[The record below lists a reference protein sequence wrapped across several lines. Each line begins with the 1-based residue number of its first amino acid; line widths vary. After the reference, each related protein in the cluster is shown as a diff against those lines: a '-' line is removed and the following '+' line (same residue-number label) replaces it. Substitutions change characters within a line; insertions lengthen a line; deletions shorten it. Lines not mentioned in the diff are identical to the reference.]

1 MSNSNYTDEYYKVS
15 FVTTHSKSM
24 PSMLKYTG
32 SLIVMSDLSTKDPT
46 TNKNGMSIWLRGEHI
61 ASGWG
66 LSSSYRA
73 DNATWLADSYNRI
86 FGPVSTKGAE
96 EFDPESSTNKDNF
109 EDSPTYENAKDGALA
124 KKPISLYNRFEF
136 TYNHIEETKK
146 NIYDK
151 INQNSDS
158 QSHTNDEIKKLIN
171 DVDNK
176 HTNKEDE
183 LEKEIDNTREACYT
197 YTTSSIEKLIGNAPS
212 TLDTLGEIADWLNHA
227 RSLGMDTVD
236 AIVNIKNSYITHE
249 APDANGYTYLSTYTY
264 HIKKDEDNPR
274 TGNIYSYDKETGE
287 WIETSET
294 YTYYDYV
301 VDQTYT
307 NAMKSTQISTPFE
320 EHQLSEILKRII
332 TPYPYATPSIT
343 MKTID
348 NVDVDVW
355 QEEVVPVGTSLS
367 NMIGVCN
374 IDLNDSSELTNI
386 TINNI
391 SNKVLNC
398 NADANEPDTEYTL
411 NIGDFTSMIP
421 GTFTVFQY
429 STNDYGAAIHQ
440 EYPQLV
446 GIEGTPVYDDDHKYE
461 AGTETKELTNKEISK
476 TFKYAF
482 YTKTT
487 QGMDDLI
494 TDATKIKEYGTL
506 CYADGDDNEG
516 TCKTNVLNSDKDG
529 IRCTLLV
536 PTSIL
541 SNTNTKIYIT
551 DVNTHIKELI
561 YAEGKL
567 NEAFTSDIMGT
578 ATAKL
583 DNTWLQQEYSY
594 VTIFTYRY
602 PFANSFTFDIEW

>member
-86 FGPVSTKGAE
+86 FGPDDTKGAE
-96 EFDPESSTNKDNF
+96 EFDPESSINKNIF
-109 EDSPTYENAKDGALA
+109 KDSPTYTEAKDGALA

-146 NIYDK
+146 NLFDK
-151 INQNSDS
+151 IDENNKS
-158 QSHTNDEIKKLIN
+158 QSGVNNEIKNQIN
-171 DVDNK
+171 EVDKK
-176 HTNKEDE
+176 HTDKENE
-183 LEKEIDNTREACYT
+183 LDKKIDDTKESCYT
-197 YTTSSIEKLIGNAPS
+197 YTTYNIEKLIGNAPG
-212 TLDTLGEIADWLNHA
+212 TLDTLGEIANWLNHA
-227 RSLGMDTVD
+227 RSLGMDTID
-236 AIVNIKNSYITHE
+236 AIVNIKNSYLTHE
-249 APDANGYTYLSTYTY
+249 APDANNYTYLSEYTS
-264 HIKKDEDNPR
+264 HIKKDEENPR
-274 TGNIYSYDKETGE
+274 TGNVYTYDKETGE

-301 VDQTYT
+301 VDETYT
-307 NAMKSTQISTPFE
+307 NAIRSTQISTPFE

-332 TPYPYATPSIT
+332 TAYPYATPTIT
-343 MKTID
+343 IKSID
-348 NVDVDVW
+348 NIDVEAW
-355 QEEVVPVGTSLS
+355 QEEIVPVGTKITD
-367 NMIGVCN
+367 MKCICN

-386 TINNI
+386 VINNI
-391 SNKVLNC
+391 SNQIRNC
-398 NADANEPDTEYTL
+398 TYNVNKPDVEYTL
-411 NIGDFTSMIP
+411 SAGEFTSTIP
-421 GTFTVFQY
+421 GTFTIFQY
-429 STNDYGAAIHQ
+429 STNDYGGAIHQ

-446 GIEGTPVYDDDHKYE
+446 GIDGTPVYDEDHKYE
-461 AGTETKELTNKEISK
+461 AGTETKELANKEITK

-482 YTKTT
+482 YVKTT
-487 QGMDDLI
+487 EGMDDLI
-494 TDATKIKEYGTL
+494 SDAAKIKEYGTL
-506 CYADGDDNEG
+506 CYADGNEKEG
-516 TCKTNVLNSDKDG
+516 ICKTSVLNANKDA
-529 IRCTLLV
+529 IRCTLLL

-567 NEAFTSDIMGT
+567 NQAFTSDIMGT
-578 ATAKL
+578 ATTKL

-602 PFANSFTFDIEW
+602 PFANSFTFDVEW